1 LDSAF
6 RGRVRSKEDTNPV
19 WRSGALG
26 DLMETLNQRIIDG
39 RQSFRLPKAPKR
51 KKLQYA
57 ESKIARSIELRA
69 QRVRRSGSRERTM
82 ADDNNIDFLTLSSG
96 RRTFPLSADES
107 GRFLR
112 IVSSAL
118 LIERHYQLFLWLRG
132 EVQEFLPHQILISAW
147 GDFAKW
153 DLKLDVVSA
162 VPGAR
167 TEALSQYPIDGVLKT
182 CHANWVAGGRRPL
195 VVKAAEVL
203 ETLGTREGPI
213 YNALRDMRSVLIHGV
228 RDERGGHDSLYVV
241 LNSGSITKGRAKD
254 QFSYVMD
261 SVIGQIDLAFRR
273 VAALPIASA
282 KGADEHSD
290 WLELS
295 AREQEILDWLVQG
308 KTNVDIAAVLD
319 ISPYTV
325 KNHVQRIFKK
335 IGVNNRT
342 QAAAKY
348 SQALGEL
355 RKYLE
360 HSPVE
365 R

>member
-1 LDSAF
+1 MGDLVETLSQRFADARRSFQFRTTPDRKTLQFPELNIASPIDARARGVPRSAP
-6 RGRVRSKEDTNPV
+6 RVRIMSN
-19 WRSGALG
+19 
-26 DLMETLNQRIIDG
+26 
-39 RQSFRLPKAPKR
+39 
-51 KKLQYA
+51 
-57 ESKIARSIELRA
+57 
-69 QRVRRSGSRERTM
+69 
-82 ADDNNIDFLTLSSG
+82 DNNIDFVALSSG
-96 RRTFPLSADES
+96 RRTFPLSAEES

-132 EVQEFLPHQILISAW
+132 EVQEFLPHQILVSAW
-147 GDFAKW
+147 GDFGQW

-167 TEALSQYPIDGVLKT
+167 TEALRQHPIDDLLKSCYT
-182 CHANWVAGGRRPL
+182 SWVAGGRRPL
-195 VVKAAEVL
+195 VVKAASLL
-203 ETLGTREGPI
+203 ESLGTRPGAI
-213 YNALRDMRSVLIHGV
+213 YDAMRDMRSVLVHGV
-228 RDERGGHDSLYVV
+228 HDARSGHDSLYVV
-241 LNSGSITKGRAKD
+241 MNSGSITEGRARD
-254 QFSYVMD
+254 QFAYVMD
-261 SVIGQIDLAFRR
+261 SLIGQIDLAFRR
-273 VAALPIASA
+273 VAALPIARA
-282 KGADEHSD
+282 KGGGEEQGD

-295 AREQEILDWLVQG
+295 AREQEILDWLCQG
-308 KTNVDIAAVLD
+308 KTNIDIATALD

-348 SQALGEL
+348 SQAFKEL

-360 HSPVE
+360 DKADT

>member
-1 LDSAF
+1 
-6 RGRVRSKEDTNPV
+6 
-19 WRSGALG
+19 
-26 DLMETLNQRIIDG
+26 METVSQRIADG
-39 RQSFRLPKAPKR
+39 RSSFRFRKTFDR
-51 KKLQYA
+51 KKVQLA
-57 ESKIARSIELRA
+57 GSKIARSIEARA
-69 QRVRRSGSRERTM
+69 RRVQRSGSRERIM
-82 ADDNNIDFLTLSSG
+82 VNDNNIDFLTLSSG

-112 IVSSAL
+112 IVSSAM

-147 GDFAKW
+147 GDLAEW

-162 VPGAR
+162 IPGAR
-167 TEALSQYPIDGVLKT
+167 TEALSQHPIDGVLKT
-182 CHANWVAGGRRPL
+182 CYADWVAGGRRPL
-195 VVKAAEVL
+195 IVKAAELL
-203 ETLGTREGPI
+203 ETLGARPGPI
-213 YNALRDMRSVLIHGV
+213 YDALRDMRTALIHGV
-228 RDERGGHDSLYVV
+228 RDERGGHDSLYIV

-254 QFSYVMD
+254 QFTYVMD
-261 SVIGQIDLAFRR
+261 SLIAQIDLAFRR
-273 VAALPIASA
+273 VAALPSASA
-282 KGADEHSD
+282 KHADAHSD

-308 KTNVDIAAVLD
+308 KTNVDIAAALD
-319 ISPYTV
+319 ISPFTV

-348 SQALGEL
+348 SLALREL

-360 HSPVE
+360 HDPVE

>member
-1 LDSAF
+1 
-6 RGRVRSKEDTNPV
+6 
-19 WRSGALG
+19 
-26 DLMETLNQRIIDG
+26 MEMFNQRIADG
-39 RQSFRLPKAPKR
+39 RNSSRFRKPLNR
-51 KKLQYA
+51 KKVQLT
-57 ESKIARSIELRA
+57 ESKIARSIEARTH
-69 QRVRRSGSRERTM
+69 RVRRSGSRGRIM
-82 ADDNNIDFLTLSSG
+82 GNDNNIDFSALGSR

-112 IVSSAL
+112 IVSGAL
-118 LIERHYQLFLWLRG
+118 LIDRHYQLFLWLRG
-132 EVQEFLPHQILISAW
+132 EVQEFLPHDILISAW

-153 DLKLDVVSA
+153 ELKLDVVSA
-162 VPGAR
+162 MPGAR
-167 TEALSQYPIDGVLKT
+167 TVGLAQQPIDGILKG
-182 CHANWVAGGRRPL
+182 CYADWVAGGRRPL
-195 VVKAAEVL
+195 LVKAASVL
-203 ETLGTREGPI
+203 ESLGGSDGPI
-213 YNALRDMRSVLIHGV
+213 YDALRDMRSVLVHGV

-261 SVIGQIDLAFRR
+261 SLIGQIDLAFRR

-282 KGADEHSD
+282 KGAVEHSD

-308 KTNVDIAAVLD
+308 KTNVDIATELD
-319 ISPYTV
+319 ISPFTV

-348 SQALGEL
+348 SQALREL